1 MSKSRKIWL
10 LKVRY
15 TFCNHNDVQNDMIG
29 IFDHYRKS
37 NSKPLLELELHAY
50 MYQIINAMIFVT
62 TMLSVHPL

>member
-10 LKVRY
+10 LKVKY

-29 IFDHYRKS
+29 KS
-37 NSKPLLELELHAY
+37 NSKVLLELELHAY

>member
-10 LKVRY
+10 LKVKY
-15 TFCNHNDVQNDMIG
+15 TFCNYNDVQNDMIG
-29 IFDHYRKS
+29 KS
-37 NSKPLLELELHAY
+37 NSKVLLELELHAY